1 MFSREKKGFE
11 IAKVNSRCFCWFP
24 AAMLVP
30 IRRGTNMASHT
41 KLCNFPWYIFSN
53 NSIRRYR
60 TALWLSHVVY
70 VSLFYNISISW
81 LYLLNGWGFYFFT
94 CVTMCEVKTTYCMSL
109 IRNCRSPLMGSWQLL
124 SYYAIDFLSVL
135 MINHCARLKVY
146 LLYLI
151 VQSPWGEGGGGTW
164 VKFCLVCAAG
174 LSEPLLHYGL
184 FCGQL

>member
-1 MFSREKKGFE
+1 MRDRKIAALNMSRTWKHRFASCFFFRSDQLTCNRSVNVNVWKFSREKKGFE

-60 TALWLSHVVY
+60 TALWLAHVVY

-81 LYLLNGWGFYFFT
+81 IYLLNGWGFYFFT
-94 CVTMCEVKTTYCMSL
+94 CVTMCEVKTTHRAS
-109 IRNCRSPLMGSWQLL
+109 
-124 SYYAIDFLSVL
+124 
-135 MINHCARLKVY
+135 
-146 LLYLI
+146 
-151 VQSPWGEGGGGTW
+151 
-164 VKFCLVCAAG
+164 
-174 LSEPLLHYGL
+174 
-184 FCGQL
+184 

>member
-1 MFSREKKGFE
+1 
-11 IAKVNSRCFCWFP
+11 
-24 AAMLVP
+24 MLVP

-94 CVTMCEVKTTYCMSL
+94 CVTMCEVKTTYLFIIYLFIAHVSSL
-109 IRNCRSPLMGSWQLL
+109 CVVEASKLVISESCFEPRYASEASGSSFEILF
-124 SYYAIDFLSVL
+124 STY
-135 MINHCARLKVY
+135 
-146 LLYLI
+146 
-151 VQSPWGEGGGGTW
+151 WGKESAFW
-164 VKFCLVCAAG
+164 VVRRHSC
-174 LSEPLLHYGL
+174 HYGCL
-184 FCGQL
+184 FSTLKPHNEGINACRHFLHTHFYH

>member
-1 MFSREKKGFE
+1 
-11 IAKVNSRCFCWFP
+11 
-24 AAMLVP
+24 
-30 IRRGTNMASHT
+30 
-41 KLCNFPWYIFSN
+41 
-53 NSIRRYR
+53 
-60 TALWLSHVVY
+60 
-70 VSLFYNISISW
+70 
-81 LYLLNGWGFYFFT
+81 
-94 CVTMCEVKTTYCMSL
+94 
-109 IRNCRSPLMGSWQLL
+109 MGSWQLL